1 MLRVAGIIVLL
12 AVYIWFMVDV
22 VSSPRSSVRNLPK
35 GIWLLIVVFVP
46 LIGGAIWVIFGRTKP
61 IGGGGRRLRRMP
73 SAPDDDPRFLAKL
86 DEDAWKKRM
95 RERRGESQ

>member
-22 VSSPRSSVRNLPK
+22 ARSPKSSVRNLPK
-35 GIWLLIVVFVP
+35 GIWLLIVVFIP
-46 LIGGAIWVIFGRTKP
+46 IIGGAIWVLFGRTKP
-61 IGGGGRRLRRMP
+61 IAGDGRRGRKAP

-86 DEDAWKKRM
+86 DEDAWRRRM
-95 RERRGESQ
+95 RERRGEN

>member
-22 VSSPRSSVRNLPK
+22 VSSPKSAVRNLPK
-35 GIWLLIVVFVP
+35 GIWLLIVVFLP
-46 LIGGAIWVIFGRTKP
+46 IIGGAIWVLFGRTKP
-61 IGGGGRRLRRMP
+61 IGGGWRQRRTP

-95 RERRGESQ
+95 RERRGEG

>member
-46 LIGGAIWVIFGRTKP
+46 IIGGGLWVLFGRTKP
-61 IGGGGRRLRRMP
+61 IGGGRRLRRMP

-95 RERRGESQ
+95 REQRGESP